1 MYSMNHPKAFVLA
14 DVARALLQRE
24 KLPIQDVDFDDF
36 NVDDIVRGS
45 VFPVYPEIAE
55 HYGHRG
61 SYTFKLA
68 NYRLSRSVGE
78 FMTLRQFVESSFHV
92 YAKHERAAARPPPRR
107 GSWLADADL
116 GRDLSVLSAENL
128 ARSARAA

>member
-1 MYSMNHPKAFVLA
+1 MS
-14 DVARALLQRE
+14 RALLQRE
-24 KLPIQDVDFDDF
+24 KLPVQDVDFDDF

-45 VFPVYPEIAE
+45 VYPVYPQIAE

-68 NYRLSRSVGE
+68 NYRLSRSVGD
-78 FMTLRQFVESSFHV
+78 FMTLRQFVESSFRV
-92 YAKHERAAARPPPRR
+92 YAKHAKAQLVHHRVQD
-107 GSWLADADL
+107 WLGNADL

-128 ARSARAA
+128 ARIARAA